1 MDPITQLAA
10 YAFQVL
16 DRAGAAAQSTYVG
29 KVLELL
35 AVRRLLEQAHLRY
48 PHHDV
53 VARLAQVM
61 RQRADTPPR
70 LPKGFSLEAT
80 LATLP
85 GADDL
90 RQFLYELAEC
100 RIAAAGPGLF
110 GTGQKVTAREAAF
123 LHALRIELG
132 LEQPS

>member
-1 MDPITQLAA
+1 MDPITLLAA
-10 YAFQVL
+10 YAFDL
-16 DRAGAAAQSTYVG
+16 LERAGNAAGSTYVG

-53 VARLAQVM
+53 VPRLAQVM
-61 RQRADTPPR
+61 RQRADTPPK
-70 LPKGFSLEAT
+70 LPLNFALEAT

-85 GADDL
+85 GAEDV
-90 RQFLYELAEC
+90 RRFLYELAEC

-110 GTGQKVTAREAAF
+110 GTGQKVTTREAAF
-123 LHALRIELG
+123 LEALKAELG
-132 LEQPS
+132 LTR